1 MFKTIRNVYCVGRNY
16 KAHAEELGNELP
28 KEPMLF
34 TKPTHALTAMDGS
47 VIEVPGNRGEVHYEA
62 ELVLHIAGDYKPGI
76 RADELIDRMAFGIDF
91 TLRDVQSA
99 IKSKGLP
106 WLPAKGFLRAAP
118 LGGWLPFPGTAA
130 LAEKDFTLRKNGVE
144 VQRGNVSRMIFD
156 VQTIVDY
163 CAAHYGLGAG
173 DVIFTGTPEGVGP
186 VGDGDRFEL
195 HWSGEPAG
203 DCIIRLKA

>member
-1 MFKTIRNVYCVGRNY
+1 MFESIRNVYCVGRNY

-34 TKPTHALTAMDGS
+34 TKPTHALIPMDGGI
-47 VIEVPGNRGEVHYEA
+47 VELPGNMGEVHYEA
-62 ELVLHIAGDYKPGI
+62 ELVIHIGRDYTEGAL
-76 RADELIDRMAFGIDF
+76 ADELIDRMAFGIDF

-106 WLPAKGFLRAAP
+106 WLPAKGFKRAAP
-118 LGGWLPFPGTAA
+118 IGGWLPYPGAEA
-130 LAEKDFTLRKNGVE
+130 LNQKDFTLVKNGSV

-156 VQTIVDY
+156 IQTIVGY
-163 CAAHYGLGAG
+163 CAKHYGLGTG

-186 VGDGDRFEL
+186 VADGDRFEL
-195 HWSGEPAG
+195 FWDGEQAG
-203 DCIIRLKA
+203 ACSIQLKS